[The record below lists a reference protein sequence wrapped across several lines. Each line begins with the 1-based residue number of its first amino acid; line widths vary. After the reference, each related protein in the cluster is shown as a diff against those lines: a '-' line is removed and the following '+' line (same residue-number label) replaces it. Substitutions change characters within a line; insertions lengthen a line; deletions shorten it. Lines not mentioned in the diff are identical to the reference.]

1 MATVED
7 FVAKLPP
14 QNLDAERSVLG
25 SMLFSNDAVDEV
37 ASFLKATHF
46 YHDAHQQIYAAI
58 CRMRERGRG
67 AIDAVTLAEELAGL
81 KLLEEVGGPSY
92 LHQILETVPHA
103 AHVRYY
109 ADIVHEKY
117 VQRALIDTCTD
128 VLRSCYDSGRA
139 ADEIL
144 QEAEQKIFSILE
156 QQERDTRLSIRDIL
170 LETFSRIDV
179 RMQQPGDVS
188 GLATTYSDVDRLT
201 TGFHS
206 SELIILAARPS
217 MGKTALVCNF
227 AEAIARTSG
236 QGVLLFSLEQS
247 KLELAE
253 RFLCMVAQ
261 IDGHKLRNGH
271 IDEEQQQKLLDASHS
286 LSEIPIFIDDQPGR
300 TTAQI
305 GAISRR
311 LKRQSGIGLIIVDYL
326 QLIEPDDRRAPREQQ
341 ISQITRRL
349 KQLAKEIN
357 VPVIALAQ
365 LNRGVELREEKRP
378 RLADLRESG
387 AIEQDAD
394 LVLFLHRPEAY
405 DPQDRPNEAELI
417 VAKHRSGPT
426 GIVNLTWRKEY
437 MRFESFTSRAEP
449 GGFDDDDFR

>member
-7 FVAKLPP
+7 FLTRLPP

-25 SMLFSNDAVDEV
+25 SMLFSNDAIDEV
-37 ASFLKATHF
+37 ASFLKAPHF

-117 VQRALIDTCTD
+117 VQRALIDTCTE
-128 VLRSCYDSGRA
+128 VLRTCYDSGRP

-144 QEAEQKIFSILE
+144 QETEQKIFSILE
-156 QQERDTRLSIRDIL
+156 QQERDAKISIRDIL

-179 RMQQPGDVS
+179 RMQHPGDVS
-188 GLATTYSDVDRLT
+188 GLATTFSDVDRLT
-201 TGFHS
+201 TGFHP

-217 MGKTALVCNF
+217 MGKTALVCNI
-227 AEAIARTSG
+227 AEAIARTSE

-261 IDGHKLRNGH
+261 IDGHKLRNGQL
-271 IDEEQQQKLLDASHS
+271 DEDQQQKLLDASHV
-286 LSEIPIFIDDQPGR
+286 LSEIPIFIDDQPAR

-311 LKRQSGIGLIIVDYL
+311 LKRQSGLGLIIIDYL

-349 KQLAKEIN
+349 KQLAK
-357 VPVIALAQ
+357 
-365 LNRGVELREEKRP
+365 
-378 RLADLRESG
+378 
-387 AIEQDAD
+387 
-394 LVLFLHRPEAY
+394 
-405 DPQDRPNEAELI
+405 
-417 VAKHRSGPT
+417 
-426 GIVNLTWRKEY
+426 
-437 MRFESFTSRAEP
+437 
-449 GGFDDDDFR
+449 

>member
-1 MATVED
+1 MAIVGD
-7 FVAKLPP
+7 FLAQLPP

-37 ASFLKATHF
+37 ASFLKAAHF
-46 YHDAHQQIYAAI
+46 YHDAHQQIYGAI

-117 VQRALIDTCTD
+117 VQRALIDTCTE
-128 VLRSCYDSGRA
+128 VLRTCYDSARPA
-139 ADEIL
+139 NEIL

-170 LETFSRIDV
+170 LETFSRIDL

-188 GLATTYSDVDRLT
+188 GLATTFSDVDRLT
-201 TGFHS
+201 TGFHPA
-206 SELIILAARPS
+206 ELIILAARPS

-227 AEAIARTSG
+227 AESIARTSG

-261 IDGHKLRNGH
+261 IDGHKLRNGQ
-271 IDEEQQQKLLDASHS
+271 IDENQQQKLL
-286 LSEIPIFIDDQPGR
+286 
-300 TTAQI
+300 
-305 GAISRR
+305 
-311 LKRQSGIGLIIVDYL
+311 
-326 QLIEPDDRRAPREQQ
+326 
-341 ISQITRRL
+341 
-349 KQLAKEIN
+349 
-357 VPVIALAQ
+357 
-365 LNRGVELREEKRP
+365 
-378 RLADLRESG
+378 
-387 AIEQDAD
+387 
-394 LVLFLHRPEAY
+394 
-405 DPQDRPNEAELI
+405 
-417 VAKHRSGPT
+417 
-426 GIVNLTWRKEY
+426 
-437 MRFESFTSRAEP
+437 
-449 GGFDDDDFR
+449 